1 MEIYKTL
8 KLDIIRIEEDVLTL
22 NNSMENAD
30 NAIPDDWENG

>member
-1 MEIYKTL
+1 MKIYENL
-8 KLDIIRIEEDVLTL
+8 KVDIIRIEEDVLAF